1 MRKVISSA
9 AIIVGVLM
17 ASQVQAADQ
26 NIEARLEAIEKKL
39 EGTSGGNFITA
50 AKKKVDVTLYGQVNK
65 AVLFADD
72 GENDDVFFVDNDI
85 SGTRF
90 GIKAKAK
97 LNDEFSAGA
106 QMEAEWQ
113 QNSSNKVFMGSQ
125 SSDEDA
131 AKRQMK
137 VYLQSKTAGKLTL
150 GHGSVAADG
159 IAEIDLSGTGIAGSS
174 HMKAV
179 GGAFQFWENNGL
191 AYSGTS
197 LEVGDIFDHLDGGR
211 LDGLRYDSP
220 TFFGI
225 SVSGGVAEN
234 NYNDMAVRYANMFG
248 GTKVAAG
255 LAYTYEGS
263 AGSTHNKLSGSASV
277 ILPFGLNFTVAAGEK
292 EFDDQGSS
300 AANYDDGSYIYGKVG
315 YQLKVF
321 SLGSTSFS
329 VDYGEFD
336 DMKGAASTGNQYE
349 GSTYGLQIV
358 QKADAISTEFYLAYR
373 LYELDD
379 NVATTDY
386 DDVALLWSGARFKF

>member
-1 MRKVISSA
+1 M
-9 AIIVGVLM
+9 IIGVLM
-17 ASQVQAADQ
+17 ATQVQAAT
-26 NIEARLEAIEKKL
+26 IEERLEAVEKKL
-39 EGTSGGNFITA
+39 EGTEGGNFLKA

-72 GENDDVFFVDNDI
+72 GEDDDVYFVDNDL

-97 LNDEFSAGA
+97 LNNEFSMGA
-106 QMEAEWQ
+106 QLEAEWQ
-113 QNSSNKVFMGSQ
+113 QNSSNKVDINTQ

-137 VYLQSKTAGKLTL
+137 IYLQSKTAGKLTL

-159 IAEIDLSGTGIAGSS
+159 IAEIDLSGTSIAGSS

-179 GGAFQFWENNGL
+179 GGSFKFWDDDAQ
-191 AYSGTS
+191 AYTGGIKA
-197 LEVGDIFDHLDGGR
+197 GDIFDHLDGGR

-220 TFFGI
+220 TFFGVT
-225 SVSGGVAEN
+225 VSGGVAES
-234 NYNDMAVRYANMFG
+234 NYNDVAIRYAETFA
-248 GTKVAAG
+248 GTKVSAG

-263 AGSTHNKLSGSASV
+263 TSSTHNKLSGSASV
-277 ILPFGLNFTVAAGEK
+277 LLPFGLSFTVAAGEK

-300 AANYDDGSYIYGKVG
+300 AANYDDGSYIYGKIG
-315 YQLKVF
+315 YQMKAF
-321 SLGSTSFS
+321 SIGSTSFS

-336 DMKGAASTGNQYE
+336 DMKAGTSLTAQYE
-349 GSTYGLQIV
+349 GSTYGLQFV
-358 QKADAISTEFYLAYR
+358 QKADAINTEFYLAYR

-379 NVATTDY
+379 TIIGTDY
-386 DDVALLWSGARFKF
+386 EDIALLWSGARFSF